1 MEGKNTL
8 SSIGALRAVASIF
21 GALAGLGGLLHAI
34 GEILQGNVAPDGIV
48 INSWTVGPI
57 ATNMGGDPGMTIVP
71 NFLVTGI
78 LCLIAS
84 LAVIV
89 WAVAFV
95 RRKNGG
101 WVLLFLT
108 IVMLLVGGGF
118 GPPMLGILAS
128 VAGIG
133 IMEPSARRRTRLST
147 NIRRFLAKL
156 WPWVFGAY
164 VINGAF
170 LVIGH
175 IILVFFFGMSNDQV
189 FVNSLFL
196 AVLAFPLTMFAGIAY
211 EIQNG
216 ERGVSVQ
223 AR

>member
-1 MEGKNTL
+1 MKGKNTWNN
-8 SSIGALRAVASIF
+8 IGALRAVASIF
-21 GALAGLGGLLHAI
+21 GVLAGLGGLLHAI
-34 GEILQGNVAPDGIV
+34 GEILQGNVVPDGIV

-95 RRKNGG
+95 QRKNGG
-101 WVLLFLT
+101 WMLLFLT

-133 IMEPSARRRTRLST
+133 IKEPSARRRARLSADV
-147 NIRRFLAKL
+147 RRFLAKL

-175 IILVFFFGMSNDQV
+175 IILVFFFEMSNDQI

-196 AVLAFPLTMFAGIAY
+196 AVLAFPLTMVAGIAH

-216 ERGVSVQ
+216 EQGVSVQ
-223 AR
+223 AQ

>member
-1 MEGKNTL
+1 MKDKNTW
-8 SSIGALRAVASIF
+8 SNIGALRAVASIF
-21 GALAGLGGLLHAI
+21 GVLAGLGGLLHAI

-95 RRKNGG
+95 QRKNGG
-101 WVLLFLT
+101 WVLLALT
-108 IVMLLVGGGF
+108 IAMLLVGGGF

-133 IMEPSARRRTRLST
+133 IKEQSARRARLSA
-147 NIRRFLAKL
+147 NVRRFLAQL

-175 IILVFFFGMSNDQV
+175 IILVFFFETSNDQI

-196 AVLAFPLTMFAGIAY
+196 AILAFPLIMFAGIAY

-223 AR
+223 AQ

>member
-1 MEGKNTL
+1 
-8 SSIGALRAVASIF
+8 
-21 GALAGLGGLLHAI
+21 
-34 GEILQGNVAPDGIV
+34 
-48 INSWTVGPI
+48 
-57 ATNMGGDPGMTIVP
+57 MTIVP

-95 RRKNGG
+95 HRKNGG
-101 WVLLFLT
+101 WVLLALT
-108 IVMLLVGGGF
+108 IAMLLVGGGF
-118 GPPMLGILAS
+118 GPPMLGVLAS
-128 VAGIG
+128 VAGIR
-133 IMEPSARRRTRLST
+133 IKEPSARRTRLSA
-147 NIRRFLAKL
+147 NVRRLLAKL

-175 IILVFFFGMSNDQV
+175 IILVFFFKMSNDQI

-196 AVLAFPLTMFAGIAY
+196 AILTFPLTMLAGIAY

-216 ERGVSVQ
+216 KQGVSVQ

>member
-1 MEGKNTL
+1 MKGKHIL
-8 SSIGALRAVASIF
+8 SNVGALRAVASIF
-21 GALAGLGGLLHAI
+21 GVLAGLGGLLHAV
-34 GEILQGNVAPDGIV
+34 GEILQGNVPTDGIV

-57 ATNMGGDPGMTIVP
+57 ATQMGGDPGMTIVP

-89 WAVAFV
+89 WAAAFV
-95 RRKNGG
+95 HRKNGG
-101 WVLLFLT
+101 WVLLALT
-108 IVMLLVGGGF
+108 IAMLLVGGGF

-133 IMEPSARRRTRLST
+133 IKEPSARHTRLSA
-147 NIRRFLAKL
+147 NVRRFLARL
-156 WPWVFGAY
+156 WPWIFGAY
-164 VINGAF
+164 VMNGAF

-175 IILVFFFGMSNDQV
+175 IILVFFFKTSNDQI

-211 EIQNG
+211 EIQNR
-216 ERGVSVQ
+216 ERVGGVL
-223 AR
+223 